1 MLDNDESSQSQSF
14 WWTER
19 KFYFALYKKNGLF
32 LHVPFHIGFSK
43 DHTHT
48 QLHDASNSAAIHLKS
63 QVSSLSLR
71 SNSNNAMRNRP
82 TIPTIT
88 LAVTCC
94 KCAIIRAPATCV
106 HSILT
111 PVLRLGSFHP
121 SRGSRPW
128 SKLWDVVRS
137 AMMGLTATTQSAR
150 RFD

>member
-1 MLDNDESSQSQSF
+1 MTRLVESESVLLVDGKEF
-14 WWTER
+14 
-19 KFYFALYKKNGLF
+19 FYFALYKKNGLF

-48 QLHDASNSAAIHLKS
+48 TTRCIEFCSNPS